1 MIRPQASTSSD
12 GILTLD
18 LVHEEDAVMLENDH
32 AVWVKDHRGNLDL
45 LAPARRRADTD
56 VSRHRETHVEG
67 RVKTSS
73 LPRESELS
81 WSHDSQTQT
90 PQQGRNP
97 VDLGRVQCGSL
108 ENPMSLTSHLQ
119 DIITQRLQRTQE
131 LLAEIQV
138 QEPQRGRMG
147 CYPHLRGIDSPWLC
161 HLKGSDSPQSKS
173 SSSRSSSHGKSTD
186 SPSRIKSKD
195 SPSSKTKESPRVK
208 GKDSPHSKSSKS
220 PRSKDQFRSRSV
232 DSPDSKASCSP
243 TMKSIDLT
251 HIKGSE
257 SPISAGNNSP
267 YSKTVDSPSL
277 WLLSSPHFKGMK
289 DTDTFTELLDWE
301 SRRATTERLLQ
312 EAISSW
318 EEAREVLAEVKELQA
333 RQKQAEQNQ
342 TPALL
347 PRSQDSKQRIT

>member
-1 MIRPQASTSSD
+1 MIYLQASTSSD
-12 GILTLD
+12 GMLTLD
-18 LVHEEDAVMLENDH
+18 LVHEEDTTMLEHDH

-45 LAPARRRADTD
+45 LAPARRRAGTD
-56 VSRHRETHVEG
+56 VSRPRETTVEG

-81 WSHDSQTQT
+81 WSHQS
-90 PQQGRNP
+90 PQQKTNP
-97 VDLGRVQCGSL
+97 VDLERSHCGSL
-108 ENPMSLTSHLQ
+108 ENTMSLTNHLQ
-119 DIITQRLQRTQE
+119 DIITQQLQKTQE
-131 LLAEIQV
+131 LLAEIQG
-138 QEPQRGRMG
+138 QEPQKGRMG

-161 HLKGSDSPQSKS
+161 HLKGSDSPLSKS
-173 SSSRSSSHGKSTD
+173 SSSHSSSYGKIID
-186 SPSRIKSKD
+186 SPSRIKAKD

-220 PRSKDQFRSRSV
+220 PHYKDQFRSRSV

-243 TMKSIDLT
+243 SMKCIDLT
-251 HIKGSE
+251 HIRGSE

-277 WLLSSPHFKGMK
+277 WLFNSPHFKGMK
-289 DTDTFTELLDWE
+289 DTETFTELLDWE
-301 SRRATTERLLQ
+301 SRRAATERLLQ

-342 TPALL
+342 TQAFSTC
-347 PRSQDSKQRIT
+347 SQDSKQRTT